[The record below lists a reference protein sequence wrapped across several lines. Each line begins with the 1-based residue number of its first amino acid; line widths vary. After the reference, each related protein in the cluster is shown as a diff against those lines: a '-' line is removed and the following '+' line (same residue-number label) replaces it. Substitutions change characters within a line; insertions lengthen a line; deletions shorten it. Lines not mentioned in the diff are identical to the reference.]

1 MVVLSA
7 GNETVLK
14 GAAMLRLAGSN
25 GCQVGSLVDVCH
37 FWIFII
43 SPAEDFC
50 GFLYVYRAGVG

>member
-7 GNETVLK
+7 GKGTVLK
-14 GAAMLRLAGSN
+14 EVAMLRLAGSN

-43 SPAEDFC
+43 SSAEDFR
-50 GFLYVYRAGVG
+50 GFLYVLM